1 MRAGES
7 ALGSSSS
14 AAGANAADA
23 VSRQFKMTI
32 DEACNIMNV
41 QRSTVL
47 GEEESLRELSI
58 NFERMMEANKG
69 TSHYVQS
76 KLVVAKRRIEAEM

>member
-1 MRAGES
+1 M
-7 ALGSSSS
+7 GSSST
-14 AAGANAADA
+14 AAGASAADA
-23 VSRQFKMTI
+23 VSRQYKMTI

-41 QRSTVL
+41 QRSVVQ
-47 GEEESLRELSI
+47 GEEESLKELLT

-76 KLVVAKRRIEAEM
+76 KLVVARRRIEAEM